1 MITLIII
8 TMFMAITLV
17 NIASAKL
24 GTRLESCYTF
34 DNADTFGTEAGDV
47 MDNNNLTIVNTA
59 TGKKGKFGE
68 AYKFDGNGDIV
79 WDTGF
84 SLGTTKNLSFSAWVN
99 VSFTSNNYPN
109 FIGGVSSAVANDY
122 DSGFTVNAGAAPDS
136 ATWQYVEAEGVG
148 MAGGVDLMTST
159 KTYNT
164 WYYLTVVIGAG
175 TNEVKLYINGTPE
188 NNRSRTIDSN
198 LPMTIFRIGARQYD
212 GSEQGYFDGQ
222 MDEIAIWN
230 RTLTEDEVSSLWN
243 SGTGMNCSALKATL
257 TDSVFPVING
267 TLNISSIKKNNV
279 LNVSF
284 NATDETNLSVGQII
298 INDTGYNRYF
308 NFSLSEATGTFSQN
322 FTITLSRGGVINI
335 TGLVNDSSNNQKH
348 NSTIITITDTLGTIL
363 VGINNTSPKINE
375 NINVSGNC
383 TDIDSDFSL
392 GTLSYNVS
400 GNPQLNFSFIPLS
413 GYLLFNFSRE
423 VTINMTR
430 GNSINFTSFC
440 NDTAGTQYQSSS
452 LVTVSNTNP
461 LVNNV
466 SISEV
471 PLAQNTQAKCHFN
484 FSDVADLDTQQA
496 FELFWYSNGSNI
508 LTATNNTLLNAP
520 NVTTFSNISCLVRVY
535 DGFDYSTSIS
545 SGNYSVGD
553 TSPPQLTN
561 WTLQYSSLT
570 DTSGNTNQFNV
581 TAIDSSYITTISFD
595 INGTIN
601 VSRSFS
607 FTQGV
612 SISASYTI
620 FSSQESLLAGT
631 YNLTRVTLSD
641 VNTNSVNYYIN
652 KSFIVTIAPSPST
665 SSGGGGGGGGGAS
678 CPINQTL
685 NINGT
690 CVKINQTIAPQ
701 PNCNFNSICEAKYGE
716 DPLNCPSDCKVNLN
730 YLTCDDPTQRCI
742 SDIFDSKNA
751 TFRFSV
757 AVVLLAV
764 LVLGAG
770 QIKKT
775 KS

>member
-1 MITLIII
+1 MKMITLIII

-109 FIGGVSSAVANDY
+109 FIGGVSSAVAYDY

-561 WTLQYSSLT
+561 WNLQYSSLT

-665 SSGGGGGGGGGAS
+665 SSGG
-678 CPINQTL
+678 
-685 NINGT
+685 
-690 CVKINQTIAPQ
+690 
-701 PNCNFNSICEAKYGE
+701 
-716 DPLNCPSDCKVNLN
+716 
-730 YLTCDDPTQRCI
+730 
-742 SDIFDSKNA
+742 
-751 TFRFSV
+751 
-757 AVVLLAV
+757 
-764 LVLGAG
+764 
-770 QIKKT
+770 
-775 KS
+775 